1 MLSNFIKKYIIKE
14 EEIKVISINKKSKK
28 MHIINTNA
36 SCPGCKKQK
45 VQFRIKQNS
54 VMEQLC
60 DCKTRSHNLLDK
72 IVRAL

>member
-1 MLSNFIKKYIIKE
+1 
-14 EEIKVISINKKSKK
+14 
-28 MHIINTNA
+28 MHIINTNV

-45 VQFRIKQNS
+45 LQFRIKQNS